1 MPHDGPHCETAWP
14 HYPLLPVDQLAMWLA
29 AVLASSAALLLP
41 PPGRPVAAPDRPAS
55 ITALRVR
62 MGLFDWLP
70 GNQKEATPAGCVQA
84 RHILFL
90 AEPSA
95 DKKADQ
101 LIDRIVAGEISF
113 SEAARAFSCC
123 PSRDLN
129 GDLGTLQPVESAALV
144 VPQLAALASWGRL
157 LKVLASQGC

>member
-1 MPHDGPHCETAWP
+1 MLFVIMT
-14 HYPLLPVDQLAMWLA
+14 
-29 AVLASSAALLLP
+29 SSVAALLLP
-41 PPGRPVAAPDRPAS
+41 PAGHCPGRPVAAPERPA
-55 ITALRVR
+55 TFAALRVR

-70 GNQKEATPAGCVQA
+70 GNQKEATPAGSVQA

-101 LIDRIVAGEISF
+101 LIARITAGEISF

-129 GDLGTLQPVESAALV
+129 GDLGTFQPVESAALV
-144 VPQLAALASWGRL
+144 VPQPATLGLTRKLVAALRVRDEPPSLRA
-157 LKVLASQGC
+157 